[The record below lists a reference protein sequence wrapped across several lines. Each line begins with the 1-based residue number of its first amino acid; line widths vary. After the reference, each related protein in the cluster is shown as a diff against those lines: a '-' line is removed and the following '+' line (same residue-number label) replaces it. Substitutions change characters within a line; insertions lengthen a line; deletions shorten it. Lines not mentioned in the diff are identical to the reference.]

1 MRVRTM
7 AVLAVPLLVG
17 SALAGCSSSKKTAAS
32 SPTSSSPSAAST
44 AASAA
49 PAGTSSAAAPAS
61 SAPVANASCKIALLL
76 PENTTPR
83 YEAADRP
90 DFQAE
95 VAAKAPNCKVLY
107 FNAANDGN
115 KQTQQ
120 AETALSEG
128 AQVLVLGSADA
139 VSAGT
144 IVQEAAAKGV
154 KTIDYD
160 RMSAGPVA
168 YLITFDALK
177 VGTLQGQAL
186 VAAMQKN
193 GAKAGSQVVMINGD
207 TSGPEAVLFK
217 KGATDAITAAGF
229 KVGATYDTVGWSP
242 DTATTEMT
250 QAITKLG
257 KGNFVGVYVANDTMA
272 GAAINAMQQAGIKPL
287 PPVTGQDA
295 AVDGLQRIL
304 LGTQTM
310 TIYKALKLEATAAA
324 DAAVGVATGQGL
336 PTGTGTATNSTGNSF
351 PEDLLTP
358 ITVTTDNMKS
368 TVIADG
374 FVTASALCTADVQ
387 AACAKAGI
395 S

>member
-1 MRVRTM
+1 MRVRTL
-7 AVLAVPLLVG
+7 AVLTVPLLVG
-17 SALAGCSSSKKTAAS
+17 GVLAGCSSTKKSTA
-32 SPTSSSPSAAST
+32 SPSSSSAT
-44 AASAA
+44 SAA
-49 PAGTSSAAAPAS
+49 PTASSNAPSATSSAVPAS
-61 SAPVANASCKIALLL
+61 SAPAANASCKIALLL

-90 DFQAE
+90 DFEAE
-95 VAAKAPNCKVLY
+95 VTAKAPNCKVLY
-107 FNAANDGN
+107 FNASNDGN

-177 VGTLQGQAL
+177 VGTLQGQSL

-193 GAKAGSQVVMINGD
+193 GAAVGSQVVMINGD
-207 TSGPEAVLFK
+207 TSGPEAKLFK
-217 KGATDAITAAGF
+217 QGATDAITAAGF

-257 KGNFVGVYVANDTMA
+257 KGNFAGVYVANDTMA
-272 GAAINAMQQAGIKPL
+272 GAAINAMQQSGIKPL

-310 TIYKALKLEATAAA
+310 TIYKALKQEATAAA
-324 DAAVGVATGQGL
+324 DAAIGVATGQGL
-336 PTGTGTATNSTGNSF
+336 PTGTGTATNSTNNSF

-358 ITVTTDNMKS
+358 VVVTADNMKA
-368 TVIADG
+368 TVVADG
-374 FVTASALCTADVQ
+374 FVTVSALCTADVQ
-387 AACAKAGI
+387 AACTKAGI